1 MKMRQSP
8 KWVNDMKIFF
18 EYGRNAIS
26 LPLIPEK
33 LLLRAGKAELRL
45 LLALAV
51 DSSLAENYEER
62 ADALA
67 SDFKITRSA
76 LDSALSFW
84 VGAGILSKEKDGAA
98 SPTAETVKE
107 KLTPPE
113 EKKPPLRARVTEL
126 PQYTSEEFA
135 KVLARRGELSNL
147 IEEAQTVL
155 EKVFN
160 VTETQMLVSISEGL
174 GLDDEYILN
183 LLAYCKRLGKP
194 NLRYVEKTACSLYDK
209 GVCTAAQLEEYLKTA
224 DKLASAE
231 GKIRKI
237 FGMGERA
244 FTSSESRFI
253 SAWIN
258 DYKFDFEI
266 IKLAYEETVN
276 ATSKPSMQY
285 ANKVLESWYT
295 EGLKTPDDVAKAKE
309 KRKGA
314 QSSPQAT
321 SFNVD
326 DFFNAAINNGFG
338 DDNQGG

>member
-1 MKMRQSP
+1 M
-8 KWVNDMKIFF
+8 NDMKIYF

-26 LPLIPEK
+26 LPLIPQK
-33 LLLRAGKAELRL
+33 LLLRAGKAELKL
-45 LLALAV
+45 LLALAG

-67 SDFKITRSA
+67 ADMKISRSA

-84 VGAGILSKEKDGAA
+84 VGAGVLSKESDGQAA
-98 SPTAETVKE
+98 AFEEPKPETK
-107 KLTPPE
+107 PQE
-113 EKKPPLRARVTEL
+113 EKRAPLRTRVSEL

-135 KVLARRGELSNL
+135 VVLERRAELSNL
-147 IEEAQTVL
+147 IEEAQGVL

-160 VTETQMLVSISEGL
+160 VTETQTLVSISEGL

-209 GVCTAAQLEEYLKTA
+209 GVCTAAQLEEYLRGV
-224 DKLASAE
+224 DKLSSAE

-244 FTSSESRFI
+244 FTSSESRFV
-253 SAWIN
+253 STWIN

-285 ANKVLESWYT
+285 ANKVLENWYA
-295 EGLKTPDDVAKAKE
+295 EGLKTPDDVARAKE
-309 KRKGA
+309 KRKGV
-314 QSSPQAT
+314 QSSAQAT